1 MWTYSSAPTEGS
13 DTLGLKEEIL
23 VCRQIG
29 QWPHA
34 WLDEC
39 SDVQPIRRGHLAQPD
54 HGDKGKPMDRSEIL
68 QDKLILAVDDEEDV
82 LDIIEEELSEYANVT
97 LHTSTTFEQ
106 AQQYLVS
113 YTYDLVILDIMGVR
127 GFDLLQIA
135 ESAGFPVVMLTAHAF
150 TPEALKKSIELG
162 ARAYLPKEKL
172 GSLVPFLEDVL
183 KLNYQSAWKKAL
195 DQVGTLFNKKFGSDW
210 RKTEE
215 VFWDDFEK
223 KLTLDEAAIIK

>member
-1 MWTYSSAPTEGS
+1 MESS
-13 DTLGLKEEIL
+13 K
-23 VCRQIG
+23 
-29 QWPHA
+29 
-34 WLDEC
+34 
-39 SDVQPIRRGHLAQPD
+39 
-54 HGDKGKPMDRSEIL
+54 IL

-135 ESAGFPVVMLTAHAF
+135 DSAGFPVVMLTAHAF

-183 KLNYQSAWKKAL
+183 KLNYHSVWSKAL

-215 VFWDDFEK
+215 VFWEDFEK
-223 KLTLDEAAIIK
+223 KLTLEEGAIIR

>member
-1 MWTYSSAPTEGS
+1 MHE
-13 DTLGLKEEIL
+13 
-23 VCRQIG
+23 
-29 QWPHA
+29 
-34 WLDEC
+34 
-39 SDVQPIRRGHLAQPD
+39 
-54 HGDKGKPMDRSEIL
+54 SEIL
-68 QDKLILAVDDEEDV
+68 EGKLILAVDDEEDV

-97 LHTSTTFEQ
+97 LHTATTFEK

-135 ESAGFPVVMLTAHAF
+135 HSAGFPVVMLTAHAF

-183 KLNYQSAWKKAL
+183 KLSYRSTWRKAL

-210 RKTEE
+210 RRSEE
-215 VFWDDFEK
+215 DFWSDFEK
-223 KLTLDEAAIIK
+223 KLTVDEGAILD